1 LGTREELMIRPLSFY
16 YCVIITAFSLVCTY
30 AGESVPLVGSLNS
43 TRDEVIS
50 ATDVVLGK
58 FTKVRAGG
66 FESMMGVGYHGEIT
80 ILQVLKGNAFGSLE
94 VGFSVIR
101 GPKNTEA
108 EPNLDDKYII
118 MMSGH
123 DVRKLLP
130 ATDANIAKI
139 KALIAAAPAA
149 K

>member
-1 LGTREELMIRPLSFY
+1 
-16 YCVIITAFSLVCTY
+16 
-30 AGESVPLVGSLNS
+30 
-43 TRDEVIS
+43 
-50 ATDVVLGK
+50 
-58 FTKVRAGG
+58 
-66 FESMMGVGYHGEIT
+66 MMGVGYHGEIT